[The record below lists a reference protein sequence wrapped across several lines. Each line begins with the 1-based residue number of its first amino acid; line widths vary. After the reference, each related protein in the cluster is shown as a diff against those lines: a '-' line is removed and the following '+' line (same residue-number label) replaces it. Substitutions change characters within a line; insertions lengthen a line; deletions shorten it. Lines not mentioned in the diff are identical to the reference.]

1 VRIVPLF
8 DHTVCFI
15 LENLMP
21 ISNIQSMTGFATR
34 KIKWENLE
42 LIWELK
48 SVNNRFADAVIRA
61 PDLLRY
67 KENEFR
73 AAITQ
78 RIRRGR
84 IDATLL
90 IKKTYEATQDLSVNE
105 ALMQSLCNRVAD
117 LQKSSDAEIAA
128 PSAIEILKWPGVLI
142 ESEIDPEALGTIA
155 QDLLAE
161 TVAELIKTRQAEGRS
176 IAELIRKRCE
186 AIATEVHKAESR
198 VPEVMQ
204 ALRDRLTQ
212 RLQELQCEP
221 DPGRLEQ
228 EIVFYAHKMDVAEE
242 LDRLHVHL
250 GEMSRSLESNEP
262 VGRKLDFLTQ
272 ELNREANTLGSKSQD
287 AEMTK
292 ASVEIKVLIEQ
303 IKEQVQNVE

>member
-1 VRIVPLF
+1 
-8 DHTVCFI
+8 
-15 LENLMP
+15 MP
-21 ISNIQSMTGFATR
+21 ISKIQSMTGFATR

-61 PDLLRY
+61 PELLRY

-90 IKKTYEATQDLSVNE
+90 IKKTYESTQDLSVNA
-105 ALMQSLCNRVAD
+105 ALIQALCNQVSD
-117 LQKSSDAEIAA
+117 LQKNSDAEIAA

-155 QDLLAE
+155 LDLLTE
-161 TVAELIKTRQAEGRS
+161 TVAELIKTRQIEGHS
-176 IAELIRKRCE
+176 IAELILKRCE
-186 AIATEVHKAESR
+186 AIGIEVDKAQSR
-198 VPEVMQ
+198 VPKIMQ
-204 ALRDRLTQ
+204 GLKDRLTQ

-228 EIVFYAHKMDVAEE
+228 EIVFLAQKLDVAEE

-250 GEMSRSLESNEP
+250 GEMKRALESNEP
-262 VGRKLDFLTQ
+262 VGRRLDFLTQ

-287 AEMTK
+287 VEMTS

>member
-1 VRIVPLF
+1 
-8 DHTVCFI
+8 
-15 LENLMP
+15 MP
-21 ISNIQSMTGFATR
+21 ISKIQSMTGFATR

-61 PDLLRY
+61 PDILRF

-90 IKKTYEATQDLSVNE
+90 IKKTYETTQDLSVNG

-142 ESEIDPEALGTIA
+142 ESEIDPEALGSVA

-161 TVAELIKTRQAEGRS
+161 TVAELIKTRQAEGDS

-186 AIATEVHKAESR
+186 AIATEVDKAESR
-198 VPEVMQ
+198 VPHVMQ

-212 RLQELQCEP
+212 RLQELQCEL
-221 DPGRLEQ
+221 DSGRLEQ

-250 GEMSRSLESNEP
+250 GEMKRSLESNEP
-262 VGRKLDFLTQ
+262 VGRRLDFLTQ

-287 AEMTK
+287 AEMTR